1 MDYMPSHLIC
11 QQENNE
17 SLKKIYRA
25 ASHLVLIFLLTHWT
39 STCRMAAMNDELMTS
54 SQAAELAGTTRQN
67 ILVWLKAG
75 HLTAVHVLRG
85 GQRRP
90 LYLFARQAVLTARD
104 TTARPGALR
113 SAKPAIAETPATD
126 AHPQPEET
134 KES

>member
-1 MDYMPSHLIC
+1 
-11 QQENNE
+11 
-17 SLKKIYRA
+17 
-25 ASHLVLIFLLTHWT
+25 
-39 STCRMAAMNDELMTS
+39 MNDELMTS

-113 SAKPAIAETPATD
+113 SATSKAADIAETPATD
-126 AHPQPEET
+126 AHPQQPEET
-134 KES
+134 KEP

>member
-1 MDYMPSHLIC
+1 
-11 QQENNE
+11 
-17 SLKKIYRA
+17 
-25 ASHLVLIFLLTHWT
+25 
-39 STCRMAAMNDELMTS
+39 MNDELMTS

-113 SAKPAIAETPATD
+113 SAKPATIETPATD
-126 AHPQPEET
+126 AHPQQSEET
-134 KES
+134 KEP

>member
-1 MDYMPSHLIC
+1 
-11 QQENNE
+11 
-17 SLKKIYRA
+17 
-25 ASHLVLIFLLTHWT
+25 
-39 STCRMAAMNDELMTS
+39 MAAMNDELMTS

-113 SAKPAIAETPATD
+113 SAKAADIAETPATD
-126 AHPQPEET
+126 AHPQSEET
-134 KES
+134 KEP

>member
-1 MDYMPSHLIC
+1 
-11 QQENNE
+11 
-17 SLKKIYRA
+17 
-25 ASHLVLIFLLTHWT
+25 
-39 STCRMAAMNDELMTS
+39 MAAMNDELMTS

-113 SAKPAIAETPATD
+113 SAKPATIETPATD
-126 AHPQPEET
+126 AHPQPEGTNEP
-134 KES
+134 